1 MFVLFFAGIIA
12 MALTGDVS
20 NPDTITVDVGQM
32 VILLVMG
39 AVAAA
44 TMIIPGVS
52 GSMVLM
58 LLGYYHPVLN
68 AVDTLKNAVFGLDFA
83 AMGGPVLMLAPFCV
97 GVVLGIFGVA
107 KLIEWLLS
115 RFPTQTYCA
124 VLGLVVASPVAIL
137 LRTDMTGVSWL
148 MILISLVTFA
158 LGFAAAMALA
168 RGSAGAEEPRA

>member
-1 MFVLFFAGIIA
+1 

-20 NPDTITVDVGQM
+20 NPDTLTVDVGQM

-58 LLGYYHPVLN
+58 LLGYYNPVLN
-68 AVDTLKNAVFGLDFA
+68 AVDALKTAVFSMDFA

-97 GVVLGIFGVA
+97 GVALGIFGVA
-107 KLIEWLLS
+107 KLIEWLLA

-137 LRTDMTGVSWL
+137 LRTDMTGVSWV
-148 MILISLVTFA
+148 MIVISLVTFA

-168 RGSAGAEEPRA
+168 RGSAAAEEPKA

>member
-1 MFVLFFAGIIA
+1 
-12 MALTGDVS
+12 
-20 NPDTITVDVGQM
+20 M